1 MEIPV
6 VTPMKA
12 LYRTDQPTYQ
22 PTYTVP
28 MHCEDGNPQA
38 SLENL
43 KRLKESKLIAQDI
56 WVRNQL
62 RRVLF
67 QFATGEQYLAA
78 RIERSR
84 HFSHSLRSDGVWR
97 PRSRPDQ
104 NGLHRLGPRPGL
116 RRQAAG
122 VLTRRRPEC
131 V

>member
-6 VTPMKA
+6 VTPMMA
-12 LYRTDQPTYQ
+12 LYRTDQHTYQ

-67 QFATGEQYLAA
+67 QFATGEQYLGLGLSDPATLATVSVAMGFGDLDLA
-78 RIERSR
+78 RIKMACID
-84 HFSHSLRSDGVWR
+84 LAQD
-97 PRSRPDQ
+97 PDYDDK
-104 NGLHRLGPRPGL
+104 LP
-116 RRQAAG
+116 A
-122 VLTRRRPEC
+122 C
-131 V
+131 